1 LAVLRLALGCHF
13 LYEGVWKITHA
24 EQFVGETEGFLS
36 GARGPLAGVFYKFIP
51 DIDGHQRLESN
62 LSKDDSVEIELTGK
76 PAKVCKLKLAK
87 TWDDLRQ
94 KFVDYYRPKAV
105 TDDSQ
110 KLYDQLT
117 KDAKKVSDRHIRG
130 LMDFLEE
137 NDRENEKKIK
147 AHFESLKRFEEGRK
161 TDPNTTFQTQRR
173 WDEMQDLRK
182 EAKGLMAELDSRE
195 NALKAELLNL
205 LNKDRKPETDA
216 VLAAEKKAAA
226 AKKLADAEMKKAEP
240 GPAAAK
246 PAKTEKPAAK
256 SLPAT
261 ETAEVS
267 MVVVD
272 LSPLAEGHAELGP
285 FAASSNPFQWKRVEQ
300 LAFLLTWSLF
310 AIGVCLVLGLFTR
323 PAALAGAGFMLFV
336 VMSQPSYPFVIPAD
350 PPQLGHALLINKDF
364 VEMVALLMIASTCL
378 GRWTGLDFFIHKYL
392 IKPFC
397 RNGGDDSID
406 TPSEGRYA

>member
-1 LAVLRLALGCHF
+1 MGCHF

-36 GARGPLAGVFYKFIP
+36 GARGPLAAVFYKFIP
-51 DIDGHQRLESN
+51 DIDGHQRLEGN
-62 LSKDDSVEIELTGK
+62 LAEENGVEIELTGK

-110 KLYDQLT
+110 KLYDQLV

-130 LMDFLEE
+130 LMDFVE
-137 NDRENEKKIK
+137 ENEKKIK
-147 AHFESLKRFEEGRK
+147 AHFESLKRFQEGRK
-161 TDPNTTFQTQRR
+161 TDPSTTFQTQRR

-205 LNKDRKPETDA
+205 LDKDRKPETDA
-216 VLAAEKKAAA
+216 VLAAEKKEEEAKKAAA
-226 AKKLADAEMKKAEP
+226 GKKLADAGPKKSEP
-240 GPAAAK
+240 GAAAAK
-246 PAKTEKPAAK
+246 PAKAEKPTAK
-256 SLPAT
+256 SAPAT
-261 ETAEVS
+261 ETTEAS

-272 LSPLAEGHAELGP
+272 LSPLAVGHPEIGP

-310 AIGVCLVLGLFTR
+310 AIGLCLVLGLFTR

-397 RNGGDDSID
+397 RNGSDDSNG